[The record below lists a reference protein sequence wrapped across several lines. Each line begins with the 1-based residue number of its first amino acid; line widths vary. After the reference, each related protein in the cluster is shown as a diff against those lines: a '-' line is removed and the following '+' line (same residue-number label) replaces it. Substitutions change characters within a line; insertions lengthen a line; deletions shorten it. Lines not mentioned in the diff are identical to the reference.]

1 MSQGRVAPEA
11 FGVRLRRA
19 LAALEISQAEAAGI
33 LGVST
38 STIEA
43 WLAEPASKSRKVPHP
58 LMQAGVFH
66 LLAHAQIS
74 AAWADEYSA
83 VPSARRPRPGDQV
96 AICDPVETGGSTRAR
111 WTKRETALLGTAT
124 DAEVARL
131 VARSRAA
138 VSARRIALGIP
149 AFGPDSER
157 APAIEE
163 RYDRLLGT
171 ASDRVIGER
180 LGVPLQVVFRRR
192 KALGIPACHPKT
204 RRTVEDT
211 E

>member
-1 MSQGRVAPEA
+1 MSQGRVVPEA
-11 FGVRLRRA
+11 FRVRLRRA
-19 LAALEISQAEAAGI
+19 LAALEISQAEAAEI

-43 WLAEPASKSRKVPHP
+43 WLAEAASKSRKVPHP

-66 LLAHAQIS
+66 LLAQAQVA
-74 AAWADEYSA
+74 AAWCAE
-83 VPSARRPRPGDQV
+83 PSVVAATRRPGQDDQV
-96 AICDPVETGGSTRAR
+96 APPDAAEAPARSR
-111 WTKRETALLGTAT
+111 WTKRETALLGTAP

-131 VARSRAA
+131 LARSRLA
-138 VSARRIALGIP
+138 VSARRAALGIP
-149 AFGPDSER
+149 AFGPDPQP
-157 APAIEE
+157 APAIDE

-171 ASDRVIGER
+171 APDRVIAER

-192 KALGIPACHPKT
+192 KALGIPARHPKT